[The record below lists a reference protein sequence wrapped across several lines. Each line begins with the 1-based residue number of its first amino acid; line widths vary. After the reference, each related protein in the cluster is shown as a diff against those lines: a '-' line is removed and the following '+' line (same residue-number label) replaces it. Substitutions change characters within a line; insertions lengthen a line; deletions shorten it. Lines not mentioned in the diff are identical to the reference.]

1 MFYISVLELTL
12 TCALVAALFIVPALI
27 KRSYAQM
34 DRRLKKI
41 EKKMNEKK

>member
-1 MFYISVLELTL
+1 MFYISALELTL
-12 TCALVAALFIVPALI
+12 TCALVAALFIAPALI

-41 EKKMNEKK
+41 EKKMEEKK